1 MYYNNLRYNFM
12 KLCEHKKVVFAG
24 VQETLSPLKPLLLFR
39 CLECGST
46 ITLKK
51 EKSEK
56 VLAKKEISK

>member
-1 MYYNNLRYNFM
+1 M